1 MLSVHQKAHITNQL
15 NMKKAPEVLT
25 KLLIIFVLS
34 IIFVT
39 FDFIFFFSSPSDSI
53 TLNVVFKII
62 KQYALIISIPTSI
75 LFVLIDILME
85 KIKTKWILYLVRFI
99 VFFGLMYM
107 VSLFF
112 SLYLIS
118 SSLLENSFIV

>member
-1 MLSVHQKAHITNQL
+1 
-15 NMKKAPEVLT
+15 MKKAPEVLT

-39 FDFIFFFSSPSDSI
+39 FYFIFFFSSPSDSI

-118 SSLLENSFIV
+118 SSLLENPFIV